1 MKITFKL
8 ITILMLAIILVNIT
22 LSTKVYALDSMIRAG
37 REFLSSSTEEP
48 IDRDQ
53 LNTVSRTIYNVFF
66 AVAVGIAVI
75 VGAYLGIKIMTGTV
89 EEKAKIKEMLIPY
102 IVGLFVIFATFTI
115 WSLVVKFG
123 TETFL

>member
-75 VGAYLGIKIMTGTV
+75 VGAYL
-89 EEKAKIKEMLIPY
+89 
-102 IVGLFVIFATFTI
+102 
-115 WSLVVKFG
+115 
-123 TETFL
+123 